1 MSRLKQWRKECL
13 AKIRRVRFDKLTDFC
28 KKEMKELAALAG
40 RINELANP
48 PRPARQR
55 KTK

>member
-28 KKEMKELAALAG
+28 KKEMKELVALAG

-48 PRPARQR
+48 PQPARQR